1 MRDPPVPFWPVWKQG
16 LWYVAQW
23 YHQLPA
29 NDQTFYMQQA
39 LSGAMRIT
47 SPDAVKARMERTRAA
62 CASSARASKKARVA
76 DEGGDGVSVKSAERM
91 FTQQHRM
98 AMKKELKEMRDE
110 QKVLEKAKK
119 AVEAME
125 EKAWERRQRR
135 KESHGMAKKK
145 GMGEKAKK
153 KSKGQA
159 SAETA
164 VAAKAMQ
171 AAPGEEAVAI
181 AGKDEKKEK
190 KHSKK
195 DTKETK
201 EKKAPKDKRH
211 KKEKKEKKHSKK
223 DKKERLGLRARGLF
237 WDAGGAEDVQ
247 AATEVVLCGARCQE
261 AIVTRHQIV
270 QCRNTCISIAK
281 GKGKGH
287 AEPRHSCGGPHDFP
301 PLVPVPSWF
310 SPGVGDGTD
319 A

>member
-1 MRDPPVPFWPVWKQG
+1 MLRDPPVPFWPVWKQG

-47 SPDAVKARMERTRAA
+47 SSDAVKARMERTRAA

-91 FTQQHRM
+91 FIQQHRM

-125 EKAWERRQRR
+125 EKA
-135 KESHGMAKKK
+135 KKK

-159 SAETA
+159 SDKR
-164 VAAKAMQ
+164 AKAMQ
-171 AAPGEEAVAI
+171 AAPGEEAVAT
-181 AGKDEKKEK
+181 AGKGEKKEK

-195 DTKETK
+195 NTKETK

-223 DKKERLGLRARGLF
+223 DKKERLGLCGRGMF
-237 WDAGGAEDVQ
+237 CDAACAQDVQ
-247 AATEVVLCGARCQE
+247 ATTLCGARC
-261 AIVTRHQIV
+261 ADLIVTPHQIV

-287 AEPRHSCGGPHDFP
+287 AEPRHDCGGPHDFP
-301 PLVPVPSWF
+301 TLVPDPRWF

>member
-1 MRDPPVPFWPVWKQG
+1 MLRDPPVPFWPVWKQG

-39 LSGAMRIT
+39 LSGAMRMT

-76 DEGGDGVSVKSAERM
+76 DEDGDGVSVKSAERM
-91 FTQQHRM
+91 FIQQHRM

-119 AVEAME
+119 AAEAME
-125 EKAWERRQRR
+125 EK
-135 KESHGMAKKK
+135 AKKK

-159 SAETA
+159 SDKS
-164 VAAKAMQ
+164 AKAMQ
-171 AAPGEEAVAI
+171 AAPGEEAVAT

-195 DTKETK
+195 NTKETK

-223 DKKERLGLRARGLF
+223 DKKERLGLCGRGMF
-237 WDAGGAEDVQ
+237 CDAGCAQDVQ
-247 AATEVVLCGARCQE
+247 ATTLCGARC
-261 AIVTRHQIV
+261 ADLIVTPHQIV
-270 QCRNTCISIAK
+270 QCRNRCISIAK
-281 GKGKGH
+281 GTGKGH
-287 AEPRHSCGGPHDFP
+287 AKPRHDCSGPHDFP
-301 PLVPVPSWF
+301 TLVPDPRWF